1 MTASASPDFD
11 ELAERTLQLAI
22 VARALEDRSDRA
34 TRAVEQAARDV
45 SAAAAQL
52 ASLGEQIGRD
62 ATQAVARDAAGHVRE
77 AMATGFA
84 DAGAALDACTG
95 RMRELDRALREG
107 TAALARGHR
116 RWLSVAPA
124 VLVVGCALAVA
135 GTTTW
140 VAKARTDVARHR
152 AEAATLQALGR
163 SDVVRCGDALCVR
176 LAPGGAQA
184 DGYRRV
190 AERPPP
196 R

>member
-1 MTASASPDFD
+1 MSASAFRDFD

-34 TRAVEQAARDV
+34 TRAVEQAARDM
-45 SAAAAQL
+45 SAAAAHL
-52 ASLGEQIGRD
+52 TSLGEQIGRD

-77 AMATGFA
+77 AVATSIA
-84 DAGAALDACTG
+84 NAGTALDACTG
-95 RMRELDRALREG
+95 RMRELERALREG

-116 RWLSVAPA
+116 RWLSIAPA
-124 VLVVGCALAVA
+124 LLLMGCGIAVA
-135 GTTTW
+135 GTVAW
-140 VAKARTDVARHR
+140 VAKARSDVARHR

-190 AERPPP
+190 AERAAT

>member
-1 MTASASPDFD
+1 MTVSTSRDLD

-84 DAGAALDACTG
+84 DAEAAMDACTG
-95 RMRELDRALREG
+95 RMRALDRALRDS
-107 TAALARGHR
+107 TVALARGHR
-116 RWLSVAPA
+116 RWLAVAPA
-124 VLVVGCALAVA
+124 LLLVGCGLAVA
-135 GTTTW
+135 GTAAW
-140 VAKARTDVARHR
+140 VAEARSDVARHR
-152 AEAATLQALGR
+152 AETATLQALER

-176 LAPGGAQA
+176 LARDGAQA

-190 AERPPP
+190 AQRATAP
-196 R
+196 

>member
-1 MTASASPDFD
+1 MSASASRDFD

-34 TRAVEQAARDV
+34 TRAVEQAARDM
-45 SAAAAQL
+45 SAAAAHL
-52 ASLGEQIGRD
+52 TSLGEQIGRD

-77 AMATGFA
+77 AVATSIA
-84 DAGAALDACTG
+84 NAGTALDACTG
-95 RMRELDRALREG
+95 RMRELERALREG

-116 RWLSVAPA
+116 RWLSIAPA
-124 VLVVGCALAVA
+124 LLLMGCGIAVA
-135 GTTTW
+135 GTVAW
-140 VAKARTDVARHR
+140 VAKARSDVARHR

-190 AERPPP
+190 AERAAT